1 MWAIDVI
8 SWGVVILWFGI
19 IYVFPIYLTWYN
31 IRRLFH
37 LKQNDVKWK
46 GEKSKNIDLLIF
58 LLLPVYMGISY
69 LFWWPKHWSQQLR
82 LKAHT
87 FPYHEPVSRDYA
99 LTFFVLGMIAWG
111 GFMILRFAGKKLPPL
126 LTVLCMG
133 TVYLGC
139 FISIAFIIQVIPNAF
154 EALLPKRTDCI
165 MICLF
170 PLNYIFSSV
179 AAFNNV
185 IRVEE
190 KLESEQEKKGLAK
203 IGKLLRD
210 SRKWPMLGFIAFI
223 PVLGI
228 CVMCLLLFGQQPADA
243 VVKMFT
249 ETSDWTFSQMVSPPP
264 FYYMYGDGHY
274 LCTVAAGGHK
284 RLVKPKRFGKRRG
297 HTIIVNRQLCIA
309 NAFEEVIA
317 EKTPRFHRNLRHF
330 YDTYGYPISKH
341 ITNPW
346 RADLVYLLMKPLEW
360 FFLIVLYM
368 VDVKPEER
376 ISRQYL

>member
-1 MWAIDVI
+1 MMAGLLLLGGLEILLFVI
-8 SWGVVILWFGI
+8 THGI
-19 IYVFPIYLTWYN
+19 PIYLTWYN
-31 IRRLFH
+31 IRRLRNLDDDDKEWSIF
-37 LKQNDVKWK
+37 
-46 GEKSKNIDLLIF
+46 IDLFIF
-58 LLLPVYMGISY
+58 LLGPTLMWILYFIWSPD
-69 LFWWPKHWSQQLR
+69 HWDQRVTINSFLE
-82 LKAHT
+82 
-87 FPYHEPVSRDYA
+87 FSYHEPISRDYS
-99 LTFFVLGMIAWG
+99 LTFSVLCITAWC

-126 LTVLCMG
+126 LKVLCMG

-139 FISIAFIIQVIPNAF
+139 FLSVAFIVQMLPNMF
-154 EALLPKRTDCI
+154 ESYFFLPTEGI
-165 MICLF
+165 LMCLF

-179 AAFNNV
+179 AAFNNI
-185 IRVEE
+185 IRSEE
-190 KLESEQEKKGLAK
+190 KLESEQEKKGLAR
-203 IGKLLRD
+203 IGKILRD
-210 SRKWPMLGFIAFI
+210 SKKWPVLGLIAFI
-223 PVLGI
+223 PILGI
-228 CVMCLLLFGQQPADA
+228 CIMCLLLFGQQPADA
-243 VVKMFT
+243 VIKMFT
-249 ETSDWTFSQMVSPPP
+249 ETSDWTFSQMVSPQPYP
-264 FYYMYGDGHY
+264 SYGDHY

-284 RLVKPKRFGKRRG
+284 RLVKPKRLGKRRG

-330 YDTYGYPISKH
+330 YDTYGYPVAKH

>member
-1 MWAIDVI
+1 MIG
-8 SWGVVILWFGI
+8 GVTGLGTLMILLMALTHG
-19 IYVFPIYLTWYN
+19 FPIGLTCYN
-31 IRRLFH
+31 ICRLFH
-37 LKQNDVKWK
+37 LNEGEEKWK
-46 GEKSKNIDLLIF
+46 GGKTIDLLIF
-58 LLLPVYMGISY
+58 LLGPVFMGVLYTIWAPDY
-69 LFWWPKHWSQQLR
+69 WQR
-82 LKAHT
+82 AIAVRVNY
-87 FPYHEPVSRDYA
+87 FPSHEPVSIDYR
-99 LTFFVLGMIAWG
+99 LTFFVLCIAAWA

-126 LTVLCMG
+126 VTVLCMG

-139 FISIAFIIQVIPNAF
+139 FLSVAFIIQVLPNTF
-154 EALLPKRTDCI
+154 ESFCYLPTECVL
-165 MICLF
+165 MCLF
-170 PLNYIFSSV
+170 PLNYVFSSV
-179 AAFNNV
+179 AAINNI
-185 IRVEE
+185 IRTEE
-190 KLESEQEKKGLAK
+190 KLEAEQEKKGLAK

-210 SRKWPMLGFIAFI
+210 STKWPVLGLIAVI
-223 PVLGI
+223 PILGI

-243 VVKMFT
+243 VIKMFT

-264 FYYMYGDGHY
+264 YVYYGDHY

-284 RLVKPKRFGKRRG
+284 RIVKPKRLGKRRG
-297 HTIIVNRQLCIA
+297 RVIIVNRQLCIA

-330 YDTYGYPISKH
+330 YDTYGYPVAKH